1 MKKNWFT
8 LLETVIV
15 LIIVG
20 ILLAITFSLSFDYV
34 NTMKVKTDKEQM
46 ANIITDAM
54 AAARTSNYYDSKLYE
69 TMEISIVQDRVYSSV
84 VWGSF
89 VLPETVSNFAPNH
102 SQLVFATWISIVQLD
117 IIPYEIGCVGL
128 LNGLTTSWSVS
139 FELHSLI
146 NSDTYCYE
154 LQQDVCKL
162 NQIVCPE

>member
-1 MKKNWFT
+1 MKKLWFT

-20 ILLAITFSLSFDYV
+20 TLLSITFSLSFDYV

-46 ANIITDAM
+46 ANVITDAM
-54 AAARTSNYYDSKLYE
+54 ALARTSNYYDRTRYE
-69 TMEISIVQDRVYSSV
+69 NMEITIVQDRVYSSV

-89 VLPETVSNFAPNH
+89 TWTQIIDSFAPNH
-102 SQLVFATWISIVQLD
+102 SELVFGTWITILQLEV
-117 IIPYEIGCVGL
+117 IPYDIGCVGL

-146 NSDTYCYE
+146 NSDIYCYE
-154 LQQDVCKL
+154 LQEDVCKL
-162 NQIVCPE
+162 NQKVCS